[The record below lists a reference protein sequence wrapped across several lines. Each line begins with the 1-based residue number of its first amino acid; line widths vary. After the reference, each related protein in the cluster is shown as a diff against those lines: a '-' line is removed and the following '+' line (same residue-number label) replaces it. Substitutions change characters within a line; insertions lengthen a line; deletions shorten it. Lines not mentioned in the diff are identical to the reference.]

1 MGVERCYR
9 AGNEGKEHG
18 WAKGFFHGCFPMY
31 PAKESWDLTA
41 SHQVTLWAHHSLE
54 GGKQKPTKW
63 KKTQNPTTKQIP
75 SSTDSRDPPVIEQA
89 GRMQN
94 LEAVKQLAHYTGMA

>member
-1 MGVERCYR
+1 MGTSQP
-9 AGNEGKEHG
+9 GG
-18 WAKGFFHGCFPMY
+18 WETKTNQIKKNP
-31 PAKESWDLTA
+31 
-41 SHQVTLWAHHSLE
+41 
-54 GGKQKPTKW
+54 KP
-63 KKTQNPTTKQIP
+63 KQIP